1 MKTGLKIHTQ
11 YIVLAT
17 GAVITLCFIKEIFSN
32 REFGTVLER
41 VKNDFRLFS
50 SFPAALRRAQSNF
63 LLQVFSA
70 QLLSCA
76 GQTSVLFVL

>member
-17 GAVITLCFIKEIFSN
+17 GAVITLFIKEIFSN